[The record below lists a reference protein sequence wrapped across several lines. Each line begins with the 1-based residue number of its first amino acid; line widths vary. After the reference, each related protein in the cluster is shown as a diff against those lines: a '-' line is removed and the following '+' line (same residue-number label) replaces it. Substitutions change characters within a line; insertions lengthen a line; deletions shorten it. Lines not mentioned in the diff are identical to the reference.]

1 MKHYVTT
8 KWEWVPRSYNKIATA
23 VLRREIGDS
32 PQVAREVGQ
41 RGMQVAEAADA
52 ILSWIYTDPP
62 KRKEVDQLGPVWSYR
77 PRSGW
82 IGGEPKKS
90 LRDADLREA
99 QREVRAV
106 VAVTVLDAEIQ
117 DVKHGAR
124 VRRLPQ
130 FTARMAVARR
140 DLELAKYFGGG
151 FGLGPEIISEDI
163 KPTCMAVVL
172 PAVAVLMDALPWIRA
187 CDLCGRLFFM
197 IRNQRFCSR
206 AHAKV
211 AGQRAIRERAG
222 HKDRD
227 RDRPRGV
234 RPVDYSASI
243 TAKHLEWVQQSR
255 RVKQ

>member
-1 MKHYVTT
+1 MTT
-8 KWEWVPRSYNKIATA
+8 KWEWFPRSYNKIATA

-32 PQVAREVGQ
+32 PQAAREIGQ

-52 ILSWIYTDPP
+52 TLSWIYTDPP
-62 KRKEVDQLGPVWSYR
+62 KGKAGIAQLGPVWRYR
-77 PRSGW
+77 PRSGMW
-82 IGGEPKKS
+82 MAIEAPKS
-90 LRDADLREA
+90 LRDAAVREA

-124 VRRLPQ
+124 IRRLPQ
-130 FTARMAVARR
+130 FTARMTVARR
-140 DLELAKYFGGG
+140 DLGLAKHFGGG
-151 FGLGPEIISEDI
+151 FGLGPEIFSEDI
-163 KPTCMAVVL
+163 RPTSMAVVL

-206 AHAKV
+206 AHANV

-227 RDRPRGV
+227 RARPRGV
-234 RPVDYSASI
+234 RPVDYSALI

-255 RVKQ
+255 RTK